1 MNATRWVTLTEFIK
15 HLGRSGIVRC
25 DETDKGWFVQWVDN
39 NPKTLARQAEIQK
52 REKGNLDDESRARKH
67 LKEQIERAKAQ
78 AEEEKK
84 RSGAEE
90 VEAGLKRAPEEGK
103 FKLEIAPLVK
113 KEETEASTLAA
124 GSPSAADIKPV
135 GISFGTLP
143 ATATK
148 PGIVNPLKRP
158 APVNVFKQAK
168 AAKTSSDTP
177 SSTSKAMPM
186 SAAERLMKEE
196 EMRKQNR
203 GSQGYAGFGPKRGG

>member
-90 VEAGLKRAPEEGK
+90 IEAGLKRAPEEGK

-113 KEETEASTLAA
+113 KEESEASN
-124 GSPSAADIKPV
+124 SAAEGSTPVDVKPA

-143 ATATK
+143 AVAAK

-168 AAKTSSDTP
+168 AAKTSSETA
-177 SSTSKAMPM
+177 SSAPKAMPM

-196 EMRKQNR
+196 EMRKQSR